1 MKKELRPGGEKMDRA
16 EARLSAEQ
24 ASSHDSTTDE
34 RGLDDYV
41 SALVGTASI
50 IPVVAALV
58 TVVGY
63 SLPPSDV
70 TASWLALA
78 NHPLIAGT
86 ANLMLAWLT
95 VAGLYYLLG
104 FTSPDRANAG
114 SYSALRDRLRE
125 LRARCSGPY
134 REPSSH
140 PEGQCSSCLL
150 KRIAWEESCAHRDA
164 IATELRS
171 QGPRWVLGTGY
182 VNLWKRVHSAEEA
195 LIMVEP
201 REAVIA
207 GARYDELRCRGSDI
221 DSREKLQDRV
231 TAAVHLLRTLPAG
244 YSHEYAHVDGPATN
258 GGSAH
263 PSAMPVST
271 AETGVHAAGSEG
283 SHAARSEPGRTADAP
298 HVGSR
303 EALHIRQ
310 FGARATADNPQS
322 EPEARADLRRVRRSI
337 DEFRSDRWAG
347 LVRARNLLTLGAGLT
362 GLVLYAL
369 LWLAIIQEAGPAT
382 IGAAT
387 AYFLIGAMVGLF
399 NQLYSDS
406 KATTVVDDYGLSLAR
421 LMVTPLISG
430 VAAVSGVVVIS
441 MLSVSQLAIDASRA
455 AGSLAEFFDLGKLPF
470 NVVVAATFGLTPGLL
485 LDRLKQQTEQYKADL
500 QTSKAADSTKRG

>member
-1 MKKELRPGGEKMDRA
+1 MDRA
-16 EARLSAEQ
+16 EPRLTEEQ
-24 ASSHDSTTDE
+24 PRGPESTADG
-34 RGLDDYV
+34 RGFDDYLA
-41 SALVGTASI
+41 ALIGTASI
-50 IPVVAALV
+50 IPVVAAMV
-58 TVVGY
+58 TVLGY
-63 SLPPSDV
+63 SLARSNL
-70 TASWLALA
+70 TADWLALA
-78 NHPLIAGT
+78 NHPLISGT
-86 ANLMLAWLT
+86 ANLVLAWLS
-95 VAGLYYLLG
+95 VATLYYLLG

-125 LRARCSGPY
+125 LRARCSGCQG
-134 REPSSH
+134 EPSTH
-140 PEGQCSSCLL
+140 PENQCSSCLL
-150 KRIAWEESCAHRDA
+150 KRIAWEEACAHRDA

-171 QGPRWVLGTGY
+171 KGPRWVLGTGY
-182 VNLWKRVHSAEEA
+182 VNLWKRVQSAEEA

-231 TAAVHLLRTLPAG
+231 TAAVHLLRVLPAG
-244 YSHEYAHVDGPATN
+244 YSHEHAHVDGPATN
-258 GGSAH
+258 GGPGRA
-263 PSAMPVST
+263 SAMPAPA
-271 AETGVHAAGSEG
+271 AETAVHAASSEG
-283 SHAARSEPGRTADAP
+283 SHAARSDPGWTGDAP

-362 GLVLYAL
+362 GLVLYSL
-369 LWLAIIQEAGPAT
+369 LWLAIIQGAGTAT

-387 AYFLIGAMVGLF
+387 SYFLVGAMVGLF

-441 MLSVSQLAIDASRA
+441 MLSVSQLATDASRA
-455 AGSLAEFFDLGKLPF
+455 AFSLAEFFDLGKLPF